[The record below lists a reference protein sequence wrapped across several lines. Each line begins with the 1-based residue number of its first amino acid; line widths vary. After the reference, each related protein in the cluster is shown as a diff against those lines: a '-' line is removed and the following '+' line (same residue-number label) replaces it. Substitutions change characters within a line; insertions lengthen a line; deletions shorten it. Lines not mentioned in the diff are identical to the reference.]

1 MGEHMVSVVV
11 PIYGVERYLR
21 KCVDSLLQQTYKNI
35 EIILVDDGSPDAC
48 PEICDEL
55 KNVDNRIVVIH
66 KKNGGLSDA
75 RNAGIQIANGTYIT
89 FIDSDDYVGIHYIET
104 LVKAIEDCNA
114 SVSICDYINVYDD
127 MGIEREKSIC
137 NIFSNKE
144 CIEKIYHPVCHGM
157 EFVAWGKLYKTSLFK
172 NNVIMYPVG
181 KIHEDTFTTYKLL
194 YYAERIAYVDYVGY
208 FYRQRENSIMSST
221 FNTKN
226 LSMVEATREACEFFS
241 DNNEKYLF
249 NCAVNSHFK
258 TYISTFS
265 EVLKN
270 KKGIGDY
277 KKVKND
283 LLFRYHEDI
292 KHYLDSSD
300 IGAVHK
306 VYYRLFEKA
315 PALVAAINR
324 LF

>member
-1 MGEHMVSVVV
+1 MCGRGEHMVSVVV
-11 PIYGVERYLR
+11 PIYRVEKYLR
-21 KCVDSLLQQTYKNI
+21 KCVDSLLQQTYRDI

-55 KNVDNRIVVIH
+55 KETDDRIVVIH

-75 RNAGIQIANGTYIT
+75 RNAGIQIAKGTYIT

-104 LVKAIEDCNA
+104 LVKAIEDGKA
-114 SVSICDYINVYDD
+114 FVSICDYSNVYDD
-127 MGIEREKSIC
+127 MGTEREESIC

-144 CIEKIYHPVCHGM
+144 CIEKIYHPICHGM

-172 NNVIMYPVG
+172 NNEILYPVG

-194 YYAERIAYVDYVGY
+194 YYAERIVYVDYVGY

-221 FNTKN
+221 FNMKN
-226 LSMVEATREACEFFS
+226 LSIVEATREACDFFS
-241 DNNEKYLF
+241 NNGEKYLF
-249 NCAVNSHFK
+249 DCAVNSHFK

-270 KKGIGDY
+270 KNSIDKY
-277 KKVKND
+277 KQVKNW
-283 LLFRYHEDI
+283 
-292 KHYLDSSD
+292 
-300 IGAVHK
+300 GWT
-306 VYYRLFEKA
+306 
-315 PALVAAINR
+315 
-324 LF
+324 